1 MNEVITIDEALRQL
15 DRMVARSRAEMSSGE
30 TVDLDALEHKVQE
43 VCGQLTALPADQARL
58 YKSNLLALLDEI
70 ALLTGE
76 IEARLETLAFHLGD
90 TAKRRS
96 AVSAYG
102 KSRLPGGAAPGQGA
116 SDDDTAPD
124 SSGSGA

>member
-15 DRMVARSRAEMSSGE
+15 DRMVARSRAEMAAGE

-43 VCGQLTALPADQARL
+43 VCGRLTALPADQARL

-76 IEARLETLAFHLGD
+76 IEARLETLALDLGD

-102 KSRLPGGAAPGQGA
+102 KSRPPRGAASHQGA
-116 SDDDTAPD
+116 SDDTTPD
-124 SSGSGA
+124 GSGSGA

>member
-15 DRMVARSRAEMSSGE
+15 DRMVARSRAQMAAGE
-30 TVDLDALEHKVQE
+30 TVDLDALEHKVRD
-43 VCGQLTALPADQARL
+43 VCGRLTALSADQARL

-76 IEARLETLAFHLGD
+76 IEARLETLALHLGD

-102 KSRLPGGAAPGQGA
+102 KSLAPRGAASRQEA
-116 SDDDTAPD
+116 SDDTAPD